1 MPTAENGKSMMR
13 TRQTL
18 LACLLLMGAGTAQ
31 AASLDLNLGE
41 DAVQFEAAGEV
52 VEGVQLGGGVLDSD
66 YRKDATVYHA
76 QLMGSQHTSRREV
89 GIGARW
95 THYDAR
101 GGEGGGLGLGG
112 YGYVYLPNLP
122 AVSLGGY
129 GFYTPGV
136 VTTSELD
143 KGYEVGLRA
152 RYAFTPNVDGYL
164 GLRQLDAD
172 FDDDRGSQ
180 TLDRGAQVGV
190 RLRF

>member
-1 MPTAENGKSMMR
+1 MR
-13 TRQTL
+13 SIQTL
-18 LACLLLMGAGTAQ
+18 LAGLVLLGSAGPPRPPAWTSTWGRMRYSSRRPAE
-31 AASLDLNLGE
+31 L
-41 DAVQFEAAGEV
+41 
-52 VEGVQLGGGVLDSD
+52 VEGIQLGGGVVDSE
-66 YRKDATVYHA
+66 YREDATVYHA

-95 THYDAR
+95 TQYDTDL
-101 GGEGGGLGLGG
+101 GDGGGLGLGG

-129 GFYTPGV
+129 GFYTPDA
-136 VTTSELD
+136 VTTSELEE
-143 KGYEVGLRA
+143 GYEVGLRA

-164 GLRQLDAD
+164 GVRQLDAD
-172 FDDDRGSQ
+172 FDEERGSR

>member
-1 MPTAENGKSMMR
+1 MTSNSWRLVGLV
-13 TRQTL
+13 L
-18 LACLLLMGAGTAQ
+18 LGYVGCAGA
-31 AASLDLNLGE
+31 SELDLNLGA
-41 DAVQFEAAGEV
+41 DAVQFEAAGEI
-52 VEGVQLGGGVLDSD
+52 VEGIRLGGGVLDSD
-66 YRKDATVYHA
+66 YRQDATIYHA
-76 QLMGSQHTSRREV
+76 QLMGTQHTSQREV

-101 GGEGGGLGLGG
+101 SGDGGGLGLGG

-129 GFYTPGV
+129 GFYTPDV

-172 FDDDRGSQ
+172 FDDDRGSR

>member
-1 MPTAENGKSMMR
+1 MR
-13 TRQTL
+13 SIQML
-18 LACLLLMGAGTAQ
+18 LASLVLLGGAGTAQ
-31 AASLDLNLGE
+31 AASLDLNLGS
-41 DAVQFEAAGEV
+41 DAVQFEAAGEL
-52 VEGVQLGGGVLDSD
+52 VEGIRLGGGVTDSD
-66 YRKDATVYHA
+66 YREDATVYHA
-76 QLMGSQHTSRREV
+76 QLMGSQHTSRREL

-95 THYDAR
+95 TQYDTDV
-101 GGEGGGLGLGG
+101 GDGGGLGLGG

-129 GFYTPGV
+129 GFYTPDA
-136 VTTSELD
+136 VTTSELEE
-143 KGYEVGLRA
+143 GYEIGLRA

-172 FDDDRGSQ
+172 FDDDRGSR